1 MPSSISDFQEKG
13 SGKGKPALDLSVR
26 ARLYP
31 AHMSHQDALAQ
42 LLGGTAKVLSE
53 KELSDKLKE
62 DRPLRI
68 KLGVDPTAPDIH
80 LGHTVPL
87 EKLRQFQQLGHQAV
101 LIIGDFTATVGD
113 PTGRSTAR
121 PPLTREEV
129 LSNAETYTEQAFKI
143 LDREKTEVVFNGEWF
158 RTMTY
163 EEVLKLN
170 ARVTMQQM
178 LQRED
183 FKERVAK
190 GQEVRLH
197 EIQYPIM
204 QGWDSVEV
212 RSDVEIGGTDQLFNI
227 LVGRDLQKEE
237 GQSQQVVMLMPLLE
251 GLDGAKKMS
260 KSSHNYV
267 GVSEEPNEMYGK
279 LMSISDEL
287 MDRYYLLLLGEA
299 RDESLHPM
307 EAKKTLAQ
315 KITSRYHDE
324 EAGKGAREDWDT
336 RFSKR
341 DLDAADLPE
350 LASSDLNGKTIIEA
364 ASVVFKEA
372 FGMEKSNGE
381 LRKQFI
387 TTGAVQLDGEKLT
400 DPQAVFAGEA
410 GQIFRLS
417 KKQSVRLS

>member
-1 MPSSISDFQEKG
+1 
-13 SGKGKPALDLSVR
+13 
-26 ARLYP
+26 
-31 AHMSHQDALAQ
+31 MSHEDALAQ
-42 LLGGTAKVLSE
+42 LVGGTAKVLSE
-53 KELSDKLKE
+53 KELADKLKE
-62 DRPLRI
+62 GRPLRI

-80 LGHTVPL
+80 LGHSVAL
-87 EKLRQFQQLGHQAV
+87 EKLRQFQQMGHQAV

-129 LSNAETYTEQAFKI
+129 LYNAETYTEQAFKI
-143 LDREKTEVVFNGEWF
+143 LDREKTEVVFNGDWF
-158 RTMTY
+158 RSMTY

-170 ARVTMQQM
+170 SRVTMQQM

-204 QGWDSVEV
+204 QGWDSVKV
-212 RSDVEIGGTDQLFNI
+212 RADVEIGGTDQLFNI

-237 GQSQQVVMLMPLLE
+237 GQAQQVVMVMPLLE
-251 GLDGAKKMS
+251 GLDGTKKMS

-287 MDRYYLLLLGEA
+287 MDRYYLLLLGEK

-307 EAKKTLAQ
+307 EAKKSLAQ
-315 KITSRYHDE
+315 KIVARYHDE
-324 EAGKGAREDWDT
+324 EAGQAARADWDT

-341 DLDAADLPE
+341 DLNAADLPE
-350 LASSDLNGKTIIEA
+350 LAAADLNGKSITEA
-364 ASVVFKEA
+364 ASFVFKEA

-387 TTGAVQLDGEKLT
+387 TTGAVQLDGEKLS

-410 GQIFRLS
+410 GQILRLS
-417 KKQSVRLS
+417 KKQSVRLG

>member
-1 MPSSISDFQEKG
+1 
-13 SGKGKPALDLSVR
+13 
-26 ARLYP
+26 
-31 AHMSHQDALAQ
+31 MSHDDALSQ
-42 LLGGTAKVLSE
+42 LVGGTAKVLSE
-53 KELSDKLKE
+53 KELADKLKE
-62 DRPLRI
+62 GRPLRI

-129 LSNAETYTEQAFKI
+129 LANAETYTEQAFKI

-212 RSDVEIGGTDQLFNI
+212 KSDVEIGGTDQLFNI

-237 GQSQQVVMLMPLLE
+237 GMPQQVVMLMPLLE
-251 GLDGAKKMS
+251 GLDGVKKMS

-267 GVSEEPNEMYGK
+267 GVSEAPSEMYGK
-279 LMSISDEL
+279 LMSVSDEL

-307 EAKKTLAQ
+307 EAKKQLAQ
-315 KITSRYHDE
+315 KIVSRYHDDA
-324 EAGKGAREDWDT
+324 AGQAARDDWDT

-341 DLDAADLPE
+341 DLNAADLPE
-350 LASSDLNGKTIIEA
+350 LAAADLNGKPLVEVA
-364 ASVVFKEA
+364 LFVFKEA
-372 FGMEKSNGE
+372 FGMEKSKGE

-387 TTGAVQLDGEKLT
+387 TTGAVQLNGQKLT
-400 DPQAVFAGEA
+400 DPQAEFAGEP
-410 GQIFRLS
+410 GQILRLS

>member
-1 MPSSISDFQEKG
+1 
-13 SGKGKPALDLSVR
+13 
-26 ARLYP
+26 
-31 AHMSHQDALAQ
+31 MSHDDALAQ
-42 LLGGTAKVLSE
+42 LVGGTAKVLSE
-53 KELSDKLKE
+53 KELADKLKE
-62 DRPLRI
+62 GRPLRI

-129 LSNAETYTEQAFKI
+129 LANAETYTEQAFKI

-212 RSDVEIGGTDQLFNI
+212 KSDVEIGGTDQLFNI

-237 GQSQQVVMLMPLLE
+237 GMPQQVVMLMPLLE
-251 GLDGAKKMS
+251 GLDGVKKMS

-267 GVSEEPNEMYGK
+267 GVSEAPSEMYGK
-279 LMSISDEL
+279 LMSVSDEL

-299 RDESLHPM
+299 RDVSLHPM
-307 EAKKTLAQ
+307 EAKKQLAQ
-315 KITSRYHDE
+315 KIVSRYHDDA
-324 EAGKGAREDWDT
+324 AGQAARDDWDT

-341 DLDAADLPE
+341 DLNAADLPE
-350 LASSDLNGKTIIEA
+350 LAAVDLNGKPLVEVA
-364 ASVVFKEA
+364 LFVFKEA
-372 FGMEKSNGE
+372 FGMEKSKGE

-387 TTGAVQLDGEKLT
+387 TTGAVQFNGQKLT
-400 DPQAVFAGEA
+400 DPQAEFAGEP
-410 GQIFRLS
+410 GQILRLS